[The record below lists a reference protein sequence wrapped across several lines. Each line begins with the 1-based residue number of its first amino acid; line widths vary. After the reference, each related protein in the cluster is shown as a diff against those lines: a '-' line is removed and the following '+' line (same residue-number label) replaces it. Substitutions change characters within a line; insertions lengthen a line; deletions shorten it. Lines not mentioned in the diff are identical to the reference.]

1 MRRFKRL
8 RRSAANIQNKNCNAR
23 EQNAQSYSDGQYRQ
37 NETADSG
44 CNFTPYPQ
52 TNVPIDLQ
60 NQNSSGP
67 TVQSLN
73 SSDQRSGENIAST
86 INQNPPAKM
95 RLPIYK
101 KLENNV
107 EYIKRVL
114 GNPNDLIIREL
125 TLEITD
131 VHQSEQKNWQKNSQK
146 PNKHLQIQVSIPQEK
161 ISTSTVED
169 SVKIRCSIFYI
180 SGMANSKIV
189 DDNILKTLQSNPKQY
204 KGDVLEQIYQEFI
217 AVTETKKI
225 KTLEQVIHALL
236 SGNSIMIL
244 EGKMT
249 ALEMGTAGA
258 EKRALV
264 EPQSETLIRGPRVAF
279 IEDIETNI
287 TLIRGELKDSNLRF
301 KIYEVGRRSKQK
313 IAVCYVEGIINPEI
327 LNEVNRRL
335 KTIDIDFAS
344 DSGVVEQWIEDSFL
358 SPFPQV
364 LDTERPDRVSYN
376 LMQGK
381 FAILVDGSPFAL
393 IAPVTIGDALL
404 TIEDYSQR
412 WIIGTSM
419 RLLRYFSL
427 FIALFLPA
435 LYVALTAYHP
445 GMIPTHL
452 TLSIAANRESGPFPA
467 IIEVLLMAVT
477 FEILQEAGIRLPKV
491 IGQTIGIV
499 GGIVIGDVAVSAGL
513 VGPSL
518 VIVTSLTAMS
528 SYTIPNYSLS
538 IGLRILR
545 FLFVI
550 AASIFGL
557 YGIILV
563 FIMLCIHIVNLKSMG
578 IPYSAPFSPNF
589 IENLKNLLIRAPIM
603 TIKKRPPYLEP
614 LDMQKVNSGGQQQ

>member
-1 MRRFKRL
+1 MPL
-8 RRSAANIQNKNCNAR
+8 
-23 EQNAQSYSDGQYRQ
+23 
-37 NETADSG
+37 
-44 CNFTPYPQ
+44 
-52 TNVPIDLQ
+52 
-60 NQNSSGP
+60 
-67 TVQSLN
+67 
-73 SSDQRSGENIAST
+73 
-86 INQNPPAKM
+86 
-95 RLPIYK
+95 
-101 KLENNV
+101 
-107 EYIKRVL
+107 
-114 GNPNDLIIREL
+114 
-125 TLEITD
+125 
-131 VHQSEQKNWQKNSQK
+131 
-146 PNKHLQIQVSIPQEK
+146 
-161 ISTSTVED
+161 
-169 SVKIRCSIFYI
+169 
-180 SGMANSKIV
+180 
-189 DDNILKTLQSNPKQY
+189 LKQ
-204 KGDVLEQIYQEFI
+204 
-217 AVTETKKI
+217 KKI